1 MSPFPLIGP
10 QIVAGSTRQQTVG
23 RINQLADR
31 GDGDEDK
38 DYAVHRSRE
47 LVSPVCGIFLK
58 NSFKKHIFTK

>member
-38 DYAVHRSRE
+38 DYAVLLTASVERVGVSRMQDFFE
-47 LVSPVCGIFLK
+47 
-58 NSFKKHIFTK
+58 N